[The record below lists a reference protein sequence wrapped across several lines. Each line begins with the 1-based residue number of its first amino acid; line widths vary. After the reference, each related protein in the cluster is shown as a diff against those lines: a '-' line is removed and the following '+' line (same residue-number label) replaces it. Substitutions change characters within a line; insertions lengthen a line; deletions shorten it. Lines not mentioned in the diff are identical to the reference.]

1 MNYLAAPQKY
11 DPSKKSLLGY
21 LQMDAAGDLT
31 NDYQRLKRERESRA
45 DSDVELEDLLRN
57 SSIDEYPSDRDQV
70 HMSFAE
76 VREALP
82 DEKDR
87 RAVLLLME
95 GERSTDAFARVW
107 GLEELPPDDRF
118 AEVKRN
124 KDRIKVRLRRLRG
137 SK

>member
-1 MNYLAAPQKY
+1 
-11 DPSKKSLLGY
+11 
-21 LQMDAAGDLT
+21 
-31 NDYQRLKRERESRA
+31 
-45 DSDVELEDLLRN
+45 
-57 SSIDEYPSDRDQV
+57 
-70 HMSFAE
+70 MSFAE